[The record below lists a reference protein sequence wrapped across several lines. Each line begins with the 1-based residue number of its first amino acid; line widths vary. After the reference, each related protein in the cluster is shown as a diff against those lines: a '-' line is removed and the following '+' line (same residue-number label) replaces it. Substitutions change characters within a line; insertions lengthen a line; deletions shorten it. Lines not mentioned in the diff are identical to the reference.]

1 MPAPAETVLV
11 LGGTAEANA
20 LVEALLRHR
29 PDWRVVLSLAG
40 RTRAPRTPAG
50 CEIRIGG
57 FGGADGLARYLG
69 EEAVT
74 RLVDA
79 THPFA
84 AGMSRNAEAAASIA
98 KVERIA
104 LVRPPWEPQPGDR
117 WTGVDCLGAARDAL
131 PPGARPFLALGRQ
144 HLAPFR
150 HRSDLSPVV
159 RMIEPPDPA
168 LPFPAELVLGR
179 PSASEADEAALFER
193 FSITHLVCR
202 NSGGG
207 ASYAKLAAARA
218 LALPVVMIDR
228 PPQPAPPVAASV
240 EAVLALLAIA

>member
-29 PDWRVVLSLAG
+29 PGWRVILSLAG
-40 RTRAPRTPAG
+40 RTRAPKTPAG
-50 CEIRIGG
+50 CEVRVGG
-57 FGGADGLARYLG
+57 FGGAEGLAAYLG

-84 AGMSRNAEAAASIA
+84 AGMSRNAETAASIA
-98 KVERIA
+98 EVARVA
-104 LVRPPWEPQPGDR
+104 LVRRPWEPQPGDR
-117 WTGVDCLGAARDAL
+117 WTRVRCLAAARDAL
-131 PPGARPFLALGRQ
+131 PAGARAFLALGSQ

-150 HRSDLSPVV
+150 HRDDIAFVV
-159 RMIEPPDPA
+159 RMIEPPEPA
-168 LPFPAELVLGR
+168 LAFPAELVLGR
-179 PSASEADEAALFER
+179 PSASAVEEAALFER
-193 FSITHLVCR
+193 LGVTHLVCR
-202 NSGGG
+202 NAGGG
-207 ASYAKLAAARA
+207 GSYAKLAAARA

-240 EAVLALLAIA
+240 EAVLALFAIA